1 MFGMEIGLNGS
12 HPKEE
17 EDPEDNPRS
26 PTLPFQCYR
35 HHPQAEKDNN
45 EDPGL
50 GKKRKVEIT

>member
-12 HPKEE
+12 HPRKRKIRGQ
-17 EDPEDNPRS
+17 PRS
-26 PTLPFQCYR
+26 PTLLFNAIVTTTGRKGQ
-35 HHPQAEKDNN
+35 N